1 MLLLKT
7 SMLNFCGIGLEEK
20 HDPTAGG
27 SSQMCQGAQ
36 IRAQGMALR
45 IVG

>member
-1 MLLLKT
+1 MFLLKT
-7 SMLNFCGIGLEEK
+7 SMLNFCGIGLEEE

-27 SSQMCQGAQ
+27 SSQIRQGAQ
-36 IRAQGMALR
+36 IRGQGIGLP